1 MKQMA
6 TILVDYE
13 NVSSSGGLKGVE
25 YLNEKD
31 TLIIFYSQCCEKIRA
46 EYIEMI
52 EKSRCGFKI
61 YKLSRTGK
69 NALDFYIAVDCGFIS
84 ANGEKQIAIVSKDK
98 GFSAIADFFRIKN
111 EIENVMIY
119 AAPNV
124 EEALLKLPTPE
135 NAERRSIIKEKSKS
149 LNIEAEQAR
158 IQEHSAFV
166 DKIVKAFEG
175 TVYEKKTDSILRF
188 IEERDINVPKLLYTG
203 SLHEFGR
210 EDGRVIY
217 QMLKRVV

>member
-1 MKQMA
+1 MA

-69 NALDFYIAVDCGFIS
+69 NALDFYIAVECGFIS

-98 GFSAIADFFRIKN
+98 GFSAIADFFRVKN
-111 EIENVMIY
+111 EMENVMVY
-119 AAPNV
+119 MAPNV
-124 EEALLKLPTPE
+124 EETLLKLPTPE

>member
-1 MKQMA
+1 MA

-69 NALDFYIAVDCGFIS
+69 NALDFYIAVECGFIS

-119 AAPNV
+119 VAPNV
-124 EEALLKLPTPE
+124 EEALLKLTAPE

-217 QMLKRVV
+217 QILKQVVL